1 MLKEKFTKVKQ
12 KTGEVIE
19 KAGKYVYEN
28 RGIIGYYAGMII
40 TAIAY
45 EYCFNPQK
53 EKTLKKAAF
62 NKGYEAGHKT
72 GRRDT
77 INVFNAFHN
86 NGLLVRTMDGEEVD
100 FNNKAQADEYSNRVD
115 KIQQNMLGYNVVSVY
130 REDK

>member
-12 KTGEVIE
+12 KTGAVIKKTCE
-19 KAGKYVYEN
+19 YVYEN

-40 TAIAY
+40 TAVAY

-53 EKTLKKAAF
+53 EKALKKEAF
-62 NKGYEAGHKT
+62 KKGHEAGHEH
-72 GRRDT
+72 GCHDT
-77 INVFNAFHN
+77 INVFNAFHD

-100 FNNKAQADEYSNRVD
+100 FDNKAQADEYSNRVA
-115 KIQQNMLGYNVVSVY
+115 KIQQDMLGYNIVSVP

>member
-115 KIQQNMLGYNVVSVY
+115 KIQQNMLGYNVVSVH